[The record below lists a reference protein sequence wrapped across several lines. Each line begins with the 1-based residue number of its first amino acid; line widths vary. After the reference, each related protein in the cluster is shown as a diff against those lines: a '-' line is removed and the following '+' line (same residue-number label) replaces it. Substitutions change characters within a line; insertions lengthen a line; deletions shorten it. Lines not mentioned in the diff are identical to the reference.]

1 MKKIFFFSTAIAIVL
16 WLFLSD
22 GDPVDSSSNEVALP
36 AQANIIN
43 GNTANQTSILQAN
56 QSVKIIEKIE
66 QSGQINGISQQQRE
80 QVLNKFSK
88 ANEYVINRQW
98 QEAESIYIDLIKEQP
113 LVIGPYINLAAVYA
127 GMNRTDDAR
136 KVLLQGLKAN
146 QNYAVLFDNLQSIH
160 GALAAE
166 AYRAALVT
174 DSTSSRGQETLSQLN
189 LPIIDSIDMNLIDSS
204 QVMELGKQLTA
215 LQNDQKKQL
224 DWQSRIADLE
234 NELAIKNRNVIEGD
248 DESST
253 RIATLEAQLKDLEA
267 ELSLRTQALALTE
280 KELTDLKSSSSQ
292 IASEQQRPIG
302 TATQVPTEITAVTDV
317 PSVTSTAV
325 ETQTSSEL
333 SDSQS
338 TDSFPAD
345 KEAMD
350 VAFSLVK
357 KWADS
362 WSQQDVNRYIEHYA
376 DDYSPPR
383 AQMTHLEWMDQ
394 RKVRLTNKKFIKV
407 DVSDFE
413 FQEQETSQ
421 FSVTFTQRYRS
432 NTIDDTI
439 RKQLVFAKNE
449 DSFLDAK
456 IVDEVIVPN

>member
-16 WLFLSD
+16 WLFLS
-22 GDPVDSSSNEVALP
+22 GSDSSDSGSNEVALP
-36 AQANIIN
+36 VQANVIS
-43 GNTANQTSILQAN
+43 GSTTNQTSTSQAN
-56 QSVKIIEKIE
+56 QPVKVIEKND
-66 QSGQINGISQQQRE
+66 QSDEVSGISPQQRE
-80 QVLNKFSK
+80 QVVNNFSK
-88 ANEYVINRQW
+88 ANEYLINRQW
-98 QEAESIYIDLIKEQP
+98 QEAESLYMDLIKEQP

-127 GMNRTDDAR
+127 GTNRTDEAR

-174 DSTSSRGQETLSQLN
+174 DSTNSRGQETLAQLN

-204 QVMELGKQLTA
+204 QVLELGKQLTV
-215 LQNDQKKQL
+215 LQNEQQQQL

-253 RIATLEAQLKDLEA
+253 RIAALEAQLKDLEA

-292 IASEQQRPIG
+292 IAGQQQRPID
-302 TATQVPTEITAVTDV
+302 AASQVTTEIAAVTDV
-317 PSVTSTAV
+317 SSVTNSALNT
-325 ETQTSSEL
+325 EPSPEL

-338 TDSFPAD
+338 TDSFPTD

-362 WSQQDVNRYIEHYA
+362 WSQQDVNRYIAHYA

-413 FQEQETSQ
+413 FQEQETSR